1 MGDLVGGVAFRGQL
15 TGNISVVNISSLT
28 SRTISIFILLVVG
41 APKGKN
47 STEANYT
54 LPLGNIHVCDAFSDA
69 CGPVS
74 SLPTL
79 DSEDTSRV
87 AVTFGEHIRK
97 QGIGFG
103 ETLFTRDSSKSK
115 LLACAPRYVIKTKKG
130 NEESLQ
136 SRGACYVLDSVEG
149 RTIRLVPYPGKNYIL
164 KKKPYVNTFSLTG
177 FGLAGM
183 SATISQDERD
193 TFMGAPYAF
202 YGQGMLIKTTTS
214 ISNPVANKDVY
225 GPATL
230 DFYMEGWAMVIG
242 KFDGTREI
250 LAVSTLGYGNSRGQV
265 SFHNTRLAKKDKY
278 NIKGEFGTQFG
289 FCLAAGDLDGDGVV
303 DLLVGAPMA
312 LGKSG
317 LLPDAGKVMVFYAPL
332 KQEPPLSPSLVLEG
346 NLAWG
351 LFGKAAAFAGD
362 LNQDGYGDVVVG
374 APGGDGR
381 VYVFNGGVGG
391 LHATSSQILEA
402 SEFSPGLRGFGFSLD
417 GGLDMDDNS
426 YPDLIVGSP
435 ESDKVVFLRS
445 APTITLMGQVR
456 FDPQV
461 IDAQNRSCKIQRP
474 DGGETDVAC
483 FQVEIDLQYRTKNDD
498 KALLMEFEIE
508 LDGEQQ
514 RLGFMSQMRLN
525 NHKLRMNHSVT
536 SQHKQTNP
544 LILDVYIKPG
554 RLQFNISA
562 SVVVDVTIPPTEAP
576 AAIDLLQDTHHV
588 VPAVIPSIMDVYG
601 PTSFSAHARMGC
613 VDLASCYS
621 KPDII
626 LHAYPIQPQLV
637 VGEEE
642 FAVQV
647 VVEISQDMAYDVKL
661 HLSYPSGV
669 EYVRISSESHLPV
682 CVDEGDLVTCSFD
695 FDLNEDEK
703 IRMTFRFRQIPMT
716 LLAQEDPALT
726 FHMNVTTESKDIN
739 EHNNQFNLTIAKVYK
754 LNLQIQSMS
763 DQEVVQAQLNNSLSL
778 EDLNDPSVIGNSTAD
793 NLGPHV
799 KHSLLITNQGPTPF
813 LGAKIIIQLPPYLY
827 RTTLASTS
835 GPVRCTSPPS
845 LNHLNF
851 TTETTRNSQTRTA
864 LIAEEDEEG
873 TGDEG
878 SQGSLTVEEETG
890 AGNLTRT
897 KREASVSYSTS
908 TASPTSSTHGPHI
921 ATIDCNSDKIEC
933 EKITCEVSTMM
944 AGSSISVEISQYV
957 MVAVLKLYHLH
968 TYNATTIMN
977 VDITQP
983 CVVVNGQSFTPDLHN
998 QLCHHEGGEGRGGDE
1013 GRGGEEGSGEEGDEG
1028 VEGGGQTTGHDQDVN
1043 KEYLKVLKEDNQNTT
1058 GNIAR
1063 RDEMNLDNDTETT
1076 TTTTTMMMMMM
1087 DEGSP
1092 GVAQNNH
1099 QDDHKDI
1106 NWEDV
1111 TTVRPNYTYT
1121 TSTLVTI
1128 KEEDVPQD
1136 LADVFAKVGPWPIF
1150 GAVLGAIL
1158 LIIIISG
1165 ILVYSGFFKRTKY
1178 EELQKEKKE
1187 FKESLKRRTR
1197 IEKTD
1202 DNGSCVGSVMVV
1214 G

>member
-1 MGDLVGGVAFRGQL
+1 MVDMMMSGRETILTRMRPIVPVVVLILGCQGVSVAGFNINTELARVMVGQNNTYFGY
-15 TGNISVVNISSLT
+15 SVVLWSDTNDNM
-28 SRTISIFILLVVG
+28 RLVVG

-498 KALLMEFEIE
+498 KALL
-508 LDGEQQ
+508 
-514 RLGFMSQMRLN
+514 N

-626 LHAYPIQPQLV
+626 LHAYPI
-637 VGEEE
+637 
-642 FAVQV
+642 
-647 VVEISQDMAYDVKL
+647 
-661 HLSYPSGV
+661 
-669 EYVRISSESHLPV
+669 
-682 CVDEGDLVTCSFD
+682 
-695 FDLNEDEK
+695 
-703 IRMTFRFRQIPMT
+703 QIPMT

-1165 ILVYSGFFKRTKY
+1165 ILVY
-1178 EELQKEKKE
+1178 EEGDKEEEEKKGEDKQEEEKEGNKEEEEEEEEEEVTGKTLWSRIIDE
-1187 FKESLKRRTR
+1187 FIASVWGEEDLRERGGEGLKDV
-1197 IEKTD
+1197 KD
-1202 DNGSCVGSVMVV
+1202 
-1214 G
+1214 